1 MVVVVVGAA
10 SGKNSFWVT
19 RIRNFLQIPF
29 TSHYYHHHPPVTV
42 LELLQITT
50 AYLDKKGVAQPR
62 LSVEHLLADIL
73 GKKRI
78 ELYLA
83 FDRSLS
89 EQELEPLREKVRRRA
104 EGEPLQHLL
113 GHWDFFGRT
122 FKTDRRALIPRPE
135 TELLVETLLKEFDGR
150 GNSANR
156 LVDVGTGSGILAIT
170 FALERPQFEILA
182 VDLAEDALSLAQ
194 ENAECLGVADRI
206 VFRRSDLLDQM
217 EGPFDWIVANLPYVP
232 TADLNALQREV
243 EFDPALALDGGKDG
257 LTIIKRLIESV
268 PGKIASKGTIAL
280 EVGQGQ
286 AQRVRGFLTDQ
297 NFRDISIRKDY
308 QGVERLLIARYG

>member
-1 MVVVVVGAA
+1 M
-10 SGKNSFWVT
+10 
-19 RIRNFLQIPF
+19 
-29 TSHYYHHHPPVTV
+29 TV
-42 LELLQITT
+42 LELLQTTT
-50 AYLDKKGVAQPR
+50 AYLDKKGIAQPR
-62 LSVEHLLADIL
+62 LSIEHLLADIL

-89 EQELEPLREKVRRRA
+89 ERELEPLREKVRRRA

-135 TELLVETLLKEFDGR
+135 TELLVEMMLKEFDGR
-150 GNSANR
+150 GDSANR

-170 FALERPQFEILA
+170 FALEHPRLEVLA
-182 VDLAEDALSLAQ
+182 VDLADDALALAQ
-194 ENAECLGVADRI
+194 ENAELLGVADRI
-206 VFRRSDLLDQM
+206 VFRRSDLLEQTD
-217 EGPFDWIVANLPYVP
+217 GPFDWIVANLPYVP
-232 TADLNALQREV
+232 TPDLSALQREV

-268 PGKIASKGTIAL
+268 PGKITSNGTIAL

-286 AQRVRGFLTDQ
+286 AGRVRGFLAEQ